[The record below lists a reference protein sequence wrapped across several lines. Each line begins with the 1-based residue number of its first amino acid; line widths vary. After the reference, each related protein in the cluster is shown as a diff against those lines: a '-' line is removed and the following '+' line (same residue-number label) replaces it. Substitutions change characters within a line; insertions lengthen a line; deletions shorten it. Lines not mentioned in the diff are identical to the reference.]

1 MLFARFLDLLIL
13 VAKDLPENWTS
24 LLRLILRWNRRFRG
38 VLAWLLEPL
47 RQAGCF
53 SLWITLA
60 FYLLLYLRQTL
71 TTSKTMDLNPWCEL
85 LLWGLKRWNSMILV
99 VEWVS
104 MLFRRWRDRFHRIR
118 LRQLL
123 IVIWKCLPD
132 FVFPG
137 WYMLEILVVL
147 LNLER
152 ARLLE
157 NWSSIWYRI
166 ARIKALGEVS
176 IVSSFQPCYC
186 FGDPTRN
193 RGIRLSLIRL
203 RSWE

>member
-1 MLFARFLDLLIL
+1 MLFARFLDLLVL

-24 LLRLILRWNRRFRG
+24 LLRLILRWYRRFKR
-38 VLAWLLEPL
+38 VLARLLEPL
-47 RQAGCF
+47 SQAGCF
-53 SLWITLA
+53 SLRITLA

-71 TTSKTMDLNPWCEL
+71 TTSQTMYLNPWCEL
-85 LLWGLKRWNSMILV
+85 LLWGLKRWNSMVLII
-99 VEWVS
+99 ERVS
-104 MLFRRWRDRFHRIR
+104 MLFRRWWDRLNRIR
-118 LRQLL
+118 LGQLF
-123 IVIWKCLPD
+123 IVIRKCLPD
-132 FVFPG
+132 FFFPG

-157 NWSSIWYRI
+157 NWSSIRYWI

-176 IVSSFQPCYC
+176 IVTSFQPCYC

-193 RGIRLSLIRL
+193 WGIRLGLIRL